1 MALQEGFVM
10 LISSDGLG
18 RGDDELGRLLMQRFL
33 HELGGVDRKPDEM
46 LFLNNG
52 VKLVVDE
59 SPVLEQ
65 LRRLEAQGVE
75 LRACSTCLDRFGL
88 TDRVAVGNRTNMG
101 DIAGTFTRAGKVVTL

>member
-1 MALQEGFVM
+1 MALQEGFVI

-33 HELGGVDRKPDEM
+33 HELGGVDQKPDEM
-46 LFLNNG
+46 LLLNNG

-65 LRRLEAQGVE
+65 LQRLEAQGVE

-88 TDRVAVGNRTNMG
+88 MDRVAVGNRTNMG
-101 DIAGTFTRAGKVVTL
+101 DIVGTLTRAGKVVTL